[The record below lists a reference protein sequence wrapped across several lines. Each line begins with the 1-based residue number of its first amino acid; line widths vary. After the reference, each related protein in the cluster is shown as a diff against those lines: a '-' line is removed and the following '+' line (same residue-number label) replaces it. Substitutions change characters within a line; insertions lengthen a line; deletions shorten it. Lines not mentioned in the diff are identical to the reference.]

1 MNKVLKMCL
10 LTGVALSLAAC
21 GNKDVTT
28 GNEVMPEENKVEI
41 NQPAENP
48 APEVNAPVVDNETKP
63 EEKPAEQKPEK
74 EPAKPNKE
82 PVQKPVEELPAEKP
96 AEPVKPVEPAKKP
109 ETKVAMETIANK
121 MVETTGVEFR
131 MPFTMP
137 IEAERS
143 TEFIGLSQADF
154 EKYVTDSTALES
166 MVMPSNYSLCI
177 IKVNDT
183 SKIEEIKKSIFDNC
197 DPRKWICTSA
207 EYVTVVDCNDCV
219 MLLMANKDA
228 SDKLMP
234 AFASQ
239 VGGTLGKSLERAV
252 AE

>member
-28 GNEVMPEENKVEI
+28 NNEVIPEDNNVEI
-41 NQPAENP
+41 NQPIENP
-48 APEVNAPVVDNETKP
+48 APEVNVPVVDNEIKP
-63 EEKPAEQKPEK
+63 EEKPEQKPEEK
-74 EPAKPNKE
+74 
-82 PVQKPVEELPAEKP
+82 PVQKPVEELPAPKP
-96 AEPVKPVEPAKKP
+96 VEPVKPQEPVKNP

-177 IKVNDT
+177 IKINDT
-183 SKIEEIKKSIFDNC
+183 SKVEEIKKSIFENC
-197 DPRKWICTSA
+197 NPRKWICTSA

-228 SDKLMP
+228 SDKLKT

>member
-1 MNKVLKMCL
+1 MKKVLKMCL

-28 GNEVMPEENKVEI
+28 NNEVIPEENKVEI

-48 APEVNAPVVDNETKP
+48 APEVTAPVVENNETKP
-63 EEKPAEQKPEK
+63 EEKPSEQKPAEK
-74 EPAKPNKE
+74 

-96 AEPVKPVEPAKKP
+96 AEPVKPAEPAKKP

-177 IKVNDT
+177 IKINDT
-183 SKIEEIKKSIFDNC
+183 SKVEEIKKSIFDNC

-228 SDKLMP
+228 SDKLKSE
-234 AFASQ
+234 FASQ

>member
-10 LTGVALSLAAC
+10 LTGVVLSLAAC

-28 GNEVMPEENKVEI
+28 NNEVIPEENNVEI
-41 NQPAENP
+41 NQPVEKP
-48 APEVNAPVVDNETKP
+48 APEVTAPVVDNETKP
-63 EEKPAEQKPEK
+63 EEKPAEQKPAEK
-74 EPAKPNKE
+74 PEQKPEEKPVE
-82 PVQKPVEELPAEKP
+82 KPVQKPEEKP

-109 ETKVAMETIANK
+109 ETKVSMDELANK
-121 MVETTGVEFR
+121 MVESTGVEFR
-131 MPFTMP
+131 MPMTMP

-166 MVMPSNYSLCI
+166 MIMPSNYSLCI

-183 SKIEEIKKSIFDNC
+183 SKIEDIKKSVFDNC
-197 DPRKWICTSA
+197 NPRKWICTSA

-228 SDKLMP
+228 SDKLKT

-239 VGGTLGKSLERAV
+239 VGGTLGNSLERAV
-252 AE
+252 GE